1 MLFNE
6 VYGSYYNV
14 VAKILAAAVNGDL
27 TGKRLTEFISQKG
40 FQETSIT
47 VPSALQDGSWPLL
60 TAGYTT
66 PIKHQPTMPLTILQK
81 RWLKALCND
90 PRIRLFSPDTQGL
103 EDVEPL
109 YRQDSL
115 VYFDQYADGDPYE
128 DSDYQE
134 HFHTI
139 LQALAEKKLL
149 QITLDGQRCK
159 NIDTQGVPYRLEY
172 SPKDDKFRLWL
183 LQRGRYM
190 MVNLARIT
198 RAEISDKNCNFKEV
212 EIQKKAAVLEIT
224 DERNALERAMLHFS
238 HLEKVTEQLDKK
250 RYKLTVR
257 YQAEDENEMLIRIL
271 AFGPMIKVIEPASLK
286 DSIRYRI
293 FKQKTNL

>member
-103 EDVEPL
+103 EDV
-109 YRQDSL
+109 
-115 VYFDQYADGDPYE
+115 
-128 DSDYQE
+128 
-134 HFHTI
+134 
-139 LQALAEKKLL
+139 
-149 QITLDGQRCK
+149 
-159 NIDTQGVPYRLEY
+159 
-172 SPKDDKFRLWL
+172 
-183 LQRGRYM
+183 
-190 MVNLARIT
+190 
-198 RAEISDKNCNFKEV
+198 
-212 EIQKKAAVLEIT
+212 
-224 DERNALERAMLHFS
+224 
-238 HLEKVTEQLDKK
+238 
-250 RYKLTVR
+250 
-257 YQAEDENEMLIRIL
+257 
-271 AFGPMIKVIEPASLK
+271 
-286 DSIRYRI
+286 
-293 FKQKTNL
+293 